1 MLKCAKSSSGAAR
14 AERRAPPR
22 ALGWV
27 TFALL
32 FLALNI
38 PAAVRLDV
46 FVGYDGILSQG
57 GFFPVVFE
65 VFNDGPVFKA
75 LIELTPGQ
83 FGQGQ
88 IRQVPVELPT
98 GTLKRLIIPVFSA
111 QQYSSSS
118 WNVRLLDER
127 GKVRAETF
135 SRQIRKNNP
144 SNIPLLGAITRTAPP
159 LPDLKASGQDLK
171 PVVARFQPNLFPD
184 NPIALEGLDTIYL
197 SSEKAL
203 ELKVNQVNALLAWLH
218 NGGHLVVGV
227 EQIIHINGAE
237 WLRDLLPCDLTDL
250 TVVAEHGDLQ
260 RWVSSESSRTGQSM
274 FQNSTS
280 RDNPYSKLRTDAHFE
295 SEPIQ
300 VATGKRR
307 DGKVLIGSESVPLAL
322 TAKRGRGQITVLTF
336 APELEPFASW
346 INRPHFWAKMI
357 NLPVELLEKTE
368 YNRYAGYSIDGVFG
382 AMIDSK
388 QVRKLPVGW
397 LLLLLVGY
405 LIVIG
410 PLDRYWLRRIGKQ
423 MLTWITF
430 PIYVALF
437 SGLIYFI
444 GYKLRAGETE
454 WNELQVVDVMPLGQR
469 ADLRGHTFAS
479 VYSPVNA
486 SYRLSSD
493 QPFST
498 LRGEFMRSAGGQE
511 SSKAIVRHQG
521 NSFDAEI
528 SVPVW
533 TSQLFVNEW
542 WKQAPLPLRMS
553 VGSKGFEWEVVVEN
567 LLETKLS
574 NLMLVV
580 DERLFHLADLAPSQ
594 SRTFTVSKQGGETL
608 AGFVQSNGGQFMQ
621 IVNQRQA
628 AFGYSEQLRISDVPR
643 SAAAASFI
651 SQIQSDPQ
659 NHQPNYYG
667 YNFAVT
673 PPGFDLSPLVRRGDA
688 VLLAWA
694 PGFTLVKPMNQ
705 FPARRGQR
713 DSFLRLS
720 APVQP

>member
-1 MLKCAKSSSGAAR
+1 M
-14 AERRAPPR
+14 
-22 ALGWV
+22 
-27 TFALL
+27 
-32 FLALNI
+32 
-38 PAAVRLDV
+38 
-46 FVGYDGILSQG
+46 
-57 GFFPVVFE
+57 
-65 VFNDGPVFKA
+65 
-75 LIELTPGQ
+75 
-83 FGQGQ
+83 
-88 IRQVPVELPT
+88 
-98 GTLKRLIIPVFSA
+98 
-111 QQYSSSS
+111 
-118 WNVRLLDER
+118 
-127 GKVRAETF
+127 
-135 SRQIRKNNP
+135 
-144 SNIPLLGAITRTAPP
+144 
-159 LPDLKASGQDLK
+159 
-171 PVVARFQPNLFPD
+171 VARFQPNLFPD

-218 NGGHLVVGV
+218 SGGHLVVGV
-227 EQIIHINGAE
+227 EQIIHINGAG
-237 WLRDLLPCDLTDL
+237 WLHDLLPCDLTEL
-250 TVVAEHGDLQ
+250 TVVPEHADLQ
-260 RWVSSESSRTGQSM
+260 RWLSGESGRTGQSM
-274 FQNSTS
+274 FQSSSS
-280 RDNPYSKLRTDAHFE
+280 RDNPYSKLRKDDHFE
-295 SEPIQ
+295 SEPLQ

-307 DGKVLIGSESVPLAL
+307 DGKVLIGSESVPFALA
-322 TAKRGRGQITVLTF
+322 AKRGRGQITVLTF

-357 NLPVELLEKTE
+357 NLPLELLEKNE
-368 YNRYAGYSIDGVFG
+368 VNRYAGYSIDAVFG

-410 PLDRYWLRRIGKQ
+410 PLDRYWLRKIGKQ

-430 PIYVALF
+430 PIYVAFF

-454 WNELQVVDVMPLGQR
+454 WNELQVVDVMPQGER

-498 LRGEFMRSAGGQE
+498 LRGEFMRNAGGQE
-511 SSKAIVRHQG
+511 ASKAIVRHQG

-553 VGSKGFEWEVVVEN
+553 VLSKGLEWEVMVEN
-567 LLETKLS
+567 RLETKLN
-574 NLMLVV
+574 NLMLVL
-580 DERLFHLADLAPSQ
+580 EGRLFHLADLAPAG
-594 SRTFTVSKQGGETL
+594 SRTFTLPKQSGETL
-608 AGFVQSNGGQFMQ
+608 VSFVQGNGGQFMQ
-621 IVNQRQA
+621 IANQRQS
-628 AFGYSEQLRISDVPR
+628 AFGYSEQVRISDVPR

-651 SQIQSDPQ
+651 SRIQSDPV
-659 NHQPNYYG
+659 NRQPGYYG

-673 PPGFDLSPLVRRGDA
+673 PPGFDLSPLVSRGDA

-694 PGFTLVKPMNQ
+694 PGFTLAKPINQ
-705 FPARRGQR
+705 FSARRGQR